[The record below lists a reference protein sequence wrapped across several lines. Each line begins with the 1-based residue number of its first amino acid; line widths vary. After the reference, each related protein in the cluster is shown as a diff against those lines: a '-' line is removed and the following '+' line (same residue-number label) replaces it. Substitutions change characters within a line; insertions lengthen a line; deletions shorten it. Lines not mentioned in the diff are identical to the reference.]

1 MARDGG
7 LRPLFVEHIK
17 TAHFQAIET
26 WSTGQGVP
34 DCNVC
39 LRGTE
44 TWIEFKTT
52 ATNALRISTEQVGW
66 IERRLRAGG
75 RVLVIVRWRCT
86 AGPRRQARDE
96 LLIFDGAD
104 VRALMLGG
112 ISAAVSLARWDGGP
126 RSWDW
131 NVIVKMLEA
140 K

>member
-7 LRPLFVEHIK
+7 LRSLFAERIK
-17 TAHFQAIET
+17 TAHWQAIET

-39 LRGTE
+39 LAGAE

-52 ATNALRISTEQVGW
+52 ATNALRISKEQVGW

-75 RVLVIVRWRCT
+75 RVLVIVRWRCA

-96 LLIFDGAD
+96 LLIFDGGN

-112 ISAAVSLARWDGGP
+112 IASTIAIVRWDGGP
-126 RSWDW
+126 RAWDW
-131 NVIVKMLEA
+131 NAVTEILR
-140 K
+140 